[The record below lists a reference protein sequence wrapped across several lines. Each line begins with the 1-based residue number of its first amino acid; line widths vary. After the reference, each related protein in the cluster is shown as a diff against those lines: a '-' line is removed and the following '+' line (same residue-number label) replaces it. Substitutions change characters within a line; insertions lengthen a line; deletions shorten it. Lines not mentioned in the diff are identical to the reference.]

1 MFTSIIDSISSLR
14 IQSGKEENYGN
25 LNITG
30 SYSSRIAFNASSLT
44 IQPIKVSSVKFR
56 FYCYN
61 TNGSMQ
67 ISIAEANSLA
77 PISNNYQVCTPFAKY
92 DGTTYNEVSLEGQV
106 LNEAKQR
113 IENGDTFSIFLY
125 KNSQHPD
132 IGIYPYGRGKNY
144 KLQLIIEWQ
153 YSTSTGSLTYSTLD
167 LEQEQ
172 VLKIETKDSSYYH
185 KVLWYINN
193 EVESLNSDAP
203 FIQTTSSSY
212 KYSKDLINKFASNS
226 KTIPAK
232 VKLITYDSKKEPLG
246 EKEYSFTLKIPD
258 SLGCPTG
265 LTCSFSP
272 SYTINTNNVF
282 NNSGLYIVNYTK
294 IIWVGSATAATGAN
308 IINYKITFSGGASG
322 EYNSS
327 KSEGQL
333 GPLVSK
339 NSIINYTITATDSR
353 GFSLEY
359 KNTIT
364 PTQYNKP
371 SIVKINAFR
380 SNSTGA
386 ISAVHGTYT
395 NLTVKH
401 NFTSLGGKNSIT
413 SYVIK
418 GTTQGIERQINT
430 IPTQNNNTYNMGP
443 FSSNEIVFTMS
454 VTDAAGFTSDVTT
467 FTIPAAKYILHIP
480 KKGNGIGIG
489 TYYSQANN
497 YIDCGWTLNLQKG
510 FKMGELDFSS
520 VTTQE
525 GFQKNIGGP
534 FLPTAGG
541 TVTGEIKLAY
551 DTNKTS
557 KARITAGSQTL
568 LAYKYS
574 SYENGTL
581 IATHTAPT
589 AIRGSELKYLKE
601 ISENSFVAYD
611 IYHQGNII
619 YSKDP
624 PFDPP
629 LDPEEEE
636 EKKGTIWLCPV
647 D

>member
-1 MFTSIIDSISSLR
+1 MFTSTIDSISSLR
-14 IQSGKEENYGN
+14 IQSGEEENYGN

-44 IQPIKVSSVKFR
+44 IQPIKVSSIKFR
-56 FYCYN
+56 FYCYKA
-61 TNGSMQ
+61 NGSMQ

-77 PISNNYQVCTPFAKY
+77 PISNSYQVCTPFAKY

-125 KNSQHPD
+125 KNSQYPD

-153 YSTSTGSLTYSTLD
+153 YSTSTGSLTYSTLE

-258 SLGCPTG
+258 SLGRPTN

-282 NNSGLYIVNYTK
+282 NRSGLYIVNYTK
-294 IIWVGSATAATGAN
+294 IIWAGSATAATGAN

-333 GPLVSK
+333 GPLISK

-353 GFSLEY
+353 GFSLED
-359 KNTIT
+359 KGTIT

-371 SIVKINAFR
+371 SIIKTKAFR
-380 SNSTGA
+380 STSTGDSDA
-386 ISAVHGTYT
+386 THGAYV

-401 NFTSLGGKNSIT
+401 NFSSLENCNSILK
-413 SYVIK
+413 YEII
-418 GTTQGIERQINT
+418 G
-430 IPTQNNNTYNMGP
+430 TQNTTSKKITTPPESNINKYIMGA
-443 FSSNEIVFTMS
+443 FNSDEIIFTML
-454 VTDAAGFTSDVTT
+454 VTDKAGFTSDIAT
-467 FTIPAAKYILHIP
+467 FTIPSAFYILHIP
-480 KKGNGIGIG
+480 KGGKGLAIGSVAENNFIKLG
-489 TYYSQANN
+489 WPVKGLEIAQGESLKIFETSISSFNSLEQA
-497 YIDCGWTLNLQKG
+497 
-510 FKMGELDFSS
+510 M
-520 VTTQE
+520 
-525 GFQKNIGGP
+525 GGP

-541 TVTGEIKLAY
+541 TVTGEIKLDY
-551 DTNKTS
+551 TTD
-557 KARITAGSQTL
+557 KARITAESQTL
-568 LAYKYS
+568 LAYKYH
-574 SYENGTL
+574 SYKEGTL
-581 IATHTAPT
+581 IATPTVPT

-624 PFDPP
+624 PSDSVGK
-629 LDPEEEE
+629 E
-636 EKKGTIWLCPV
+636 GMICLCPV